1 MVSQLELVKQFCST
15 YDIKYFFKLN
25 KETQK
30 FFTEAAY
37 YLLGLYANIDK
48 PLYAGIASIII
59 NATKPIIYKP
69 FGKLY
74 SLTDV
79 EVIES
84 KKYDMK
90 LLFLGDSHTYNHGCP
105 KKSDDYN
112 LIKKVTSK
120 INLPVIAAGGCGDKG
135 DCVKAI
141 NYGANAVAAG
151 SIFFWV
157 GESVISVKKYM
168 AHKNLNVRLI

>member
-1 MVSQLELVKQFCST
+1 VNLDAFFKDIKGLGIGEIFLNSVSQDGT
-15 YDIKYFFKLN
+15 MNGY
-25 KETQK
+25 
-30 FFTEAAY
+30 
-37 YLLGLYANIDK
+37 
-48 PLYAGIASIII
+48 
-59 NATKPIIYKP
+59 
-69 FGKLY
+69 
-74 SLTDV
+74 
-79 EVIES
+79 
-84 KKYDMK
+84 
-90 LLFLGDSHTYNHGCP
+90 
-105 KKSDDYN
+105 DYN